1 MCYSLAVPW
10 HLKGIP
16 RASLFHL
23 WSPVQWDRISSL
35 SASFRNKHWDTAS
48 MMWYWDFYVTFVL
61 LKVNQPAAEFS
72 VPQKQIGR
80 PLSSHSF
87 FFPLKDKKR
96 WCDSNLCVVSG
107 LDESGLNGQDKSK
120 RSAAHVIG
128 KSFFKFKPCSLIVT
142 NCTFVNIR
150 SFIWQGELRKQNTLW
165 L

>member
-1 MCYSLAVPW
+1 
-10 HLKGIP
+10 
-16 RASLFHL
+16 
-23 WSPVQWDRISSL
+23 
-35 SASFRNKHWDTAS
+35 
-48 MMWYWDFYVTFVL
+48 MWYWDFYVTFVL

-87 FFPLKDKKR
+87 FFPLKNKKR

-128 KSFFKFKPCSLIVT
+128 KSFFFYLSHA
-142 NCTFVNIR
+142 
-150 SFIWQGELRKQNTLW
+150 LW
-165 L
+165 LLQTAHLLTSDLSFGRANWENRTPYDFKMGFEDESGIHLRSSGLSHCRWCSAGQWDRILPHLLTGWVDL